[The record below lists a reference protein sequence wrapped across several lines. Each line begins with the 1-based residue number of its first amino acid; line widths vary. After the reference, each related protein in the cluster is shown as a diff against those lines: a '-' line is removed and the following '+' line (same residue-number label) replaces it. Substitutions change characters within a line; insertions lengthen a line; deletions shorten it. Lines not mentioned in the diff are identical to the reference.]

1 MLRVLPLLVVL
12 AVGACSRTPAEA
24 QTEQPATAGGQSAA
38 QPEPAKPVPAELPG
52 VLARVNGEDV
62 SRTEFEEA
70 VRSIEARAGTTVPP
84 EERDR
89 VYRGVLDQMIGHK
102 LLVQETKARGV
113 SVPDAEI
120 DAYIS
125 EIRTQFPSEEVFQ
138 QALAQQQLTLD
149 QLRSEAREGMAI
161 ARMVEEEIAPRVAV
175 KPDQLTEFYRDNPD
189 QFQEEA
195 RVRASHILITVS
207 PDADAAAKAQAR
219 EKTEGLVR
227 ELQGGKDFADLARQH
242 SQDPG
247 SASQGGDLGY
257 FEEGQMVGPFND
269 AVFQLAAGAT
279 SDVVET
285 DFGFHIIRVTDKQ
298 PARTIPL
305 DEIRPQLEEFLEER
319 NRQEQT
325 EAFVD
330 ALKAKGT
337 VEIFI

>member
-1 MLRVLPLLVVL
+1 VET
-12 AVGACSRTPAEA
+12 S
-24 QTEQPATAGGQSAA
+24 
-38 QPEPAKPVPAELPG
+38 
-52 VLARVNGEDV
+52 
-62 SRTEFEEA
+62 
-70 VRSIEARAGTTVPP
+70 
-84 EERDR
+84 DR
-89 VYRGVLDQMIGHK
+89 LD
-102 LLVQETKARGV
+102 R
-113 SVPDAEI
+113 
-120 DAYIS
+120 
-125 EIRTQFPSEEVFQ
+125 
-138 QALAQQQLTLD
+138 
-149 QLRSEAREGMAI
+149 LRSEAREGMAI

-175 KPDQLTEFYRDNPD
+175 NPDQLTDFYRDNPD

-195 RVRASHILITVS
+195 RVRASHILITVP

-227 ELQGGKDFADLARQH
+227 ELQGGKDFEDLARQH

-257 FEEGQMVGPFND
+257 FEEGEMVGPFND

-325 EAFVD
+325 AAFVD